1 MSFQCSDKDLDGYLE
16 ARRFAKVLSKEIISK
31 IAVGMSEKDIEGI
44 ASDVFRAHNVRQH
57 WHSPIIGVGEGST
70 KLSSIYALTSSFVTK
85 HKSILQENDLV
96 LIDIAPVY
104 MTYPGDY
111 TTTHVFGNNP
121 ELEALVAYARDVS
134 RKIAEYASNEMT
146 VADVFRYAQEL
157 IRTTSNYTLL
167 YPPLIALGH
176 RLSRVHPLEILPEPG
191 LSYLILK
198 KFPFID
204 SSNLTPMDG
213 LWIVE
218 PYLMHNK
225 RAAKFEELVFVSRK
239 SVILDEDNVPDA

>member
-1 MSFQCSDKDLDGYLE
+1 MDFECSDKDLDGYLE
-16 ARRFAKVLSKEIISK
+16 ARRFAKVLSREIVSK
-31 IAVGMSEKDIEGI
+31 IEVGMSEKDIEDI
-44 ASDVFRAHNVRQH
+44 ASEVFRDYDVRQH
-57 WHSPIIGVGEGST
+57 WHIPIIGVGEGST
-70 KLSSIYALTSSFVTK
+70 KLSSMYALTSSFLTK
-85 HKSILQENDLV
+85 HKRILQEDDLV

-104 MTYPGDY
+104 MTYSGDY

-134 RKIAEYASNEMT
+134 RKIAGYASNEMI

-167 YPPLIALGH
+167 YPPLISLGH
-176 RLSRVHPLEILPEPG
+176 RLSRVHPLEKLPEPG

-198 KFPFID
+198 EFPFIN

-213 LWIVE
+213 LWVVE

-225 RAAKFEELVFVSRK
+225 RAAKFEELVCVGRE
-239 SVILDEDNVPDA
+239 SVILDKD

>member
-1 MSFQCSDKDLDGYLE
+1 MNFQCSDKDLDGYLE
-16 ARRFAKVLSKEIISK
+16 ARRFAKVLSKEIVSK

-44 ASDVFRAHNVRQH
+44 ASEVFRDHNVRQH

-70 KLSSIYALTSSFVTK
+70 KLSSVYALTSSFLTK
-85 HKSILQENDLV
+85 HKRILQEDDLV

-104 MTYPGDY
+104 MTYAGDY
-111 TTTHVFGNNP
+111 TTTHIFGNNP

-176 RLSRVHPLEILPEPG
+176 RLSRIHPLEKLPEPG

-213 LWIVE
+213 LWVVE

-225 RAAKFEELVFVSRK
+225 RAAKFEELVFVSRE
-239 SVILDEDNVPDA
+239 SVILDRNY

>member
-1 MSFQCSDKDLDGYLE
+1 MNFQCSDKDLDGYLE
-16 ARRFAKVLSKEIISK
+16 ARRFAKVLSGEIISK
-31 IAVGMSEKDIEGI
+31 IEVGMSEEDIENI
-44 ASDVFRAHNVRQH
+44 ASEVFRDYNVRQH
-57 WHSPIIGVGEGST
+57 WHRPIIGVGEGST
-70 KLSSIYALTSSFVTK
+70 KLSSIYALTSGFLTK
-85 HKSILQENDLV
+85 HKRILQDDDLV

-111 TTTHVFGNNP
+111 TTTHVFGSNP

-134 RKIAEYASNEMT
+134 RKIAGYASNDMI

-157 IRTTSNYTLL
+157 IRTTSNYKLL
-167 YPPLIALGH
+167 YPPLITLGH
-176 RLSRVHPLEILPEPG
+176 RLSRVHPLEKLPEPG

-198 KFPFID
+198 EFPFID

-213 LWIVE
+213 LWVVE

-225 RAAKFEELVFVSRK
+225 RAAKFEELVCVGRE
-239 SVILDEDNVPDA
+239 SVILDKD